1 MQCKNCGR
9 KNDTD
14 AKYCKYCGS
23 EIKKDKIFDINK
35 KLEDL
40 VEIKKKFKLEEKIA
54 NFIHKEEKIADKSN
68 GKSTPENLTDYDSLN
83 EKDKF
88 DKKEN
93 NSNNNNF
100 LSNLTSKFPIS
111 YKIIG
116 ILLIAMLILGL
127 IFSKL
132 GSKQD
137 ENYDYED
144 PVAIDVKSYDT
155 TIKVKSSVNLLFSTY
170 DIKICVDGEDQTVIK
185 NGEETEFTLKLE
197 EGSHNLK
204 ISKASDE
211 SIFGEV
217 NFNVNNDNKLQ
228 FIAQSHSDNI
238 EIQSEDYE
246 EKVIEEAKKESPA
259 QSPENSKDETT
270 ENIGEDIEV
279 SKISPAVEK
288 TEEQKDDEEEVI
300 TVDNNEDFRN
310 LMVPIDDLDPRIKE
324 FSDKYYNKTIEFDG
338 IVADIQNHSTMYGKV
353 YKTRYDVLIY
363 GGDGF
368 ESTFG
373 PAFRFTNI
381 YMGKLPSITSSG
393 YPVKI
398 KAKVGLYNEKNGLFE
413 LYPISIEKRWNIK
426 NENPKFT

>member
-1 MQCKNCGR
+1 MKCENCGK
-9 KNDTD
+9 KNDND

-23 EIKKDKIFDINK
+23 ELKKDKLFDISK
-35 KLEDL
+35 RLEDL
-40 VEIKKKFKLEEKIA
+40 EKIKRKLKLEEKIET
-54 NFIHKEEKIADKSN
+54 FINQEKKISKDSN
-68 GKSTPENLTDYDSLN
+68 EKSTSKKLDDHDYAN
-83 EKDKF
+83 NKDKF
-88 DKKEN
+88 DEKKEN
-93 NSNNNNF
+93 SKENNF

-111 YKIIG
+111 YKLIG
-116 ILLIAMLILGL
+116 ILLIAMLILGP

-137 ENYDYED
+137 EDYDYEN

-155 TIKVKSSVNLLFSTY
+155 TIKVKSSVNLIFSTY

-246 EKVIEEAKKESPA
+246 EKVIEEAKEESPS
-259 QSPENSKDETT
+259 QSPENDIDKTT
-270 ENIGEDIEV
+270 ENIGEDIEL
-279 SKISPAVEK
+279 SEISPALEN

-324 FSDKYYNKTIEFDG
+324 FSDKYYKKTIEFDG

-373 PAFRFTNI
+373 PSFRFTNI
-381 YMGKLPSITSSG
+381 YMGELPSITSSG

-398 KAKVGLYNEKNGLFE
+398 KAEVGSYNEKNGLFE
-413 LYPISIEKRWNIK
+413 LYPISIETR
-426 NENPKFT
+426 